1 MTIMAKTVFLTQGS
15 ALDVVTLAE
24 AKQQLRIP
32 DDIED
37 EDAIHTAYIL
47 AAVEHIEQAS
57 GRLLRPCT
65 VEIYLDSADGEIR
78 LPWSPLV
85 VTAVALKNDVG
96 TYVPTTDYDFSGTGQ
111 TPIIKL
117 NEKPL
122 ADNYDV
128 VRITANAGFSVG
140 QCPESLK
147 QAVKLLVVHYDEN
160 RSETIVPVPARSI
173 PKGIDALINP
183 LRNTYFL

>member
-1 MTIMAKTVFLTQGS
+1 MAKTVFLTQGN

-32 DDIED
+32 ADIND

-78 LPWSPLV
+78 LPWSPLA
-85 VTAVALKNDVG
+85 VTAVALKNDAG
-96 TYVPTTDYDFSGTGQ
+96 TYVATTDFDFSGTGQ
-111 TPIIKL
+111 TPIIKF
-117 NEKPL
+117 NQKP
-122 ADNYDV
+122 NGEGYDV
-128 VRITANAGFSVG
+128 VRITATAGFAVG
-140 QCPESLK
+140 QCPQSFK

-160 RSETIVPVPARSI
+160 RSETTVPVPARSI

-183 LRNTYFL
+183 LRNTYFV